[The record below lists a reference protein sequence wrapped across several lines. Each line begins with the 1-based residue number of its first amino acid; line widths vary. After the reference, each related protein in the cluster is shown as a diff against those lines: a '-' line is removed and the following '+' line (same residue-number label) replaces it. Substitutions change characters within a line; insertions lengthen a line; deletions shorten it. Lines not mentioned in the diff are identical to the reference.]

1 MFDRSNFGKA
11 QLSRFYASGM
21 PGTAITI
28 TAISKAVAAV
38 VTAVNT
44 QAVGDVVFFGA
55 VTSGSSFTAAI
66 DSSGFATVGSTGT
79 ASPQNFSQVGNV
91 QECAPS
97 DYQVVSVR
105 ARSAAGSWSKRDQ

>member
-28 TAISKAVAAV
+28 TAISKAAV

-44 QAVGDVVFFGA
+44 LAVGDVVFFGA

-79 ASPQNFSQVGNV
+79 ASQQNFSKVGNV

-97 DYQVVSVR
+97 DYQVVCVR
-105 ARSAAGSWSKRDQ
+105 ARSAAGSWSNRDQ

>member
-28 TAISKAVAAV
+28 TAISKAAV

-66 DSSGFATVGSTGT
+66 DSSGFATVGTTGT
-79 ASPQNFSQVGNV
+79 ASPQIYSKVGNV